1 MCLTPPRS
9 PGSQP
14 ATLMRC
20 GPFIENTA
28 VWFTP
33 WRTSRSPIGGWPRR
47 QPNRPSFR
55 PGGRR
60 GPSTRPVS
68 WDPGWRRSPAGQ
80 PSISIAGSRAAA
92 HESLDAAAPT
102 DPALVSLP
110 PSIERV
116 YDIWEVRQALAQLTP
131 EDAALVRL
139 HHLDGLSQAEI
150 AERLGI
156 PLGTVKSRT
165 YRVHRRLAAML
176 GHLRDDPERTEDA
189 EPA

>member
-1 MCLTPPRS
+1 VLDAAEVSRFTAGDPDAVRAVYREYGGLVYS
-9 PGSQP
+9 VAYKSLADRGLAEEATQQTFVQAWRASGTFDP
-14 ATLMRC
+14 AREL
-20 GPFIENTA
+20 GPWLAT
-28 VWFTP
+28 
-33 WRTSRSPIGGWPRR
+33 
-47 QPNRPSFR
+47 
-55 PGGRR
+55 
-60 GPSTRPVS
+60 
-68 WDPGWRRSPAGQ
+68 
-80 PSISIAGSRAAA
+80 IARRAAIDIHRRESRRRA
-92 HESLDAAAPT
+92 ESLDAAAPT

-139 HHLDGLSQAEI
+139 QHLDGLSQAEV